1 LNSALYFLYDHTFDG
16 LLTCVF
22 EAFNRKEF
30 PENIVGENEQLPLFT
45 ESFRVITDDAK
56 ADRILKALRKKI
68 SKSALDMLFI
78 SYLSELKGIEIC
90 IFRYIRKALL
100 AEKSIETNFAD
111 LDVLELS
118 KIYKKVGREEERIR
132 QFVRFQKTA
141 DGLFFAAMDPKYNVL
156 PLTARFFETRY
167 ADQQWLIYDVR
178 REYGLYY
185 DLKTVEIVRFEQ
197 PPEISETGRIADE
210 KSDESEKAF
219 QNLWKDYLKAITIR
233 ERRNLKL
240 QRQHMPKRFWKYLTE
255 KQG

>member
-1 LNSALYFLYDHTFDG
+1 MMYFLYDNTFDG

-30 PENIVGENEQLPLFT
+30 PENIIEEKKQLPLFT

-68 SKSALDMLFI
+68 SQSALDMLFI
-78 SYLSELKGIEIC
+78 SYLSELEGIEIR
-90 IFRYIRKALL
+90 IFRYIQKALL
-100 AEKSIETNFAD
+100 AELSIETNFAD
-111 LDVLELS
+111 PDVLELS
-118 KIYKKVGREEERIR
+118 KIYKKVKREEERIR

-141 DGLFFAAMDPKYNVL
+141 DGLFFAVMDPMYNVL
-156 PLTARFFETRY
+156 ALTARFFKTRY
-167 ADQQWLIYDVR
+167 ADQPWIIYDVK

-185 DLKTVEIVRFEQ
+185 DLKTVETVHFEQ
-197 PPEISETGRIADE
+197 LPVASKSGRLSAEKLDDYET
-210 KSDESEKAF
+210 AF
-219 QNLWKDYLKAITIR
+219 QDLWKDYLKAITIR

-255 KQG
+255 KQN